1 MIFEAGRKKIKE
13 RKRKADLIFLS
24 NPISMSLVCWPDPTT
39 MGLTSIL
46 DPLKLGS
53 DMFNNIIRLNIFI
66 ISIIINIFEKN
77 NITIEKNYK
86 FDLKAYHTHLNL
98 GRACLILLL
107 ILLYL
112 LLLIKNFK
120 NIIIIEKNHKFD
132 LKGKIII
139 IGVVVV
145 NIINIIINKFE
156 KKMIL
161 TRCGTRTNI
170 LVFIIDMVV
179 FVFGHV

>member
-1 MIFEAGRKKIKE
+1 
-13 RKRKADLIFLS
+13 
-24 NPISMSLVCWPDPTT
+24 
-39 MGLTSIL
+39 
-46 DPLKLGS
+46 
-53 DMFNNIIRLNIFI
+53 MFNNIIRLNIFI

-86 FDLKAYHTHLNL
+86 FDLKAYYTHLNL
-98 GRACLILLL
+98 GQTCLILLL

-132 LKGKIII
+132 LNGKIII
-139 IGVVVV
+139 VVVVV

-161 TRCGTRTNI
+161 TRCGTQTNI
-170 LVFIIDMVV
+170 LILSLTWLCLYLVTCEVSL
-179 FVFGHV
+179 

>member
-1 MIFEAGRKKIKE
+1 
-13 RKRKADLIFLS
+13 
-24 NPISMSLVCWPDPTT
+24 

-53 DMFNNIIRLNIFI
+53 DMFNNIIRFNIFI

-86 FDLKAYHTHLNL
+86 FDLKVYHTHLNL
-98 GRACLILLL
+98 GQTCLILLL

-139 IGVVVV
+139 IVVVV

-156 KKMIL
+156 KKKD
-161 TRCGTRTNI
+161 
-170 LVFIIDMVV
+170 IDPLWNADQYTS
-179 FVFGHV
+179 FYH

>member
-1 MIFEAGRKKIKE
+1 
-13 RKRKADLIFLS
+13 
-24 NPISMSLVCWPDPTT
+24 
-39 MGLTSIL
+39 
-46 DPLKLGS
+46 
-53 DMFNNIIRLNIFI
+53 MFNNIIRLNIFI

-98 GRACLILLL
+98 GRTCLILLL

-112 LLLIKNFK
+112 LLLIKKFK

-139 IGVVVV
+139 IVVIVVVVVV
-145 NIINIIINKFE
+145 NIINIIINKFK

-161 TRCGTRTNI
+161 TRCETRTNI
-170 LVFIIDMVV
+170 LVFIIDMIV

>member
-1 MIFEAGRKKIKE
+1 MVNVIFEAGRKKIKE

-24 NPISMSLVCWPDPTT
+24 NPISMSLACWPDPTT

-66 ISIIINIFEKN
+66 ISIIINIFGKN
-77 NITIEKNYK
+77 NITIKKNYK

-112 LLLIKNFK
+112 LLIIKKFK

-139 IGVVVV
+139 IVVVV
-145 NIINIIINKFE
+145 NIINIILINL
-156 KKMIL
+156 KK
-161 TRCGTRTNI
+161 ND
-170 LVFIIDMVV
+170 IDPLWNADQYTS
-179 FVFGHV
+179 FYH